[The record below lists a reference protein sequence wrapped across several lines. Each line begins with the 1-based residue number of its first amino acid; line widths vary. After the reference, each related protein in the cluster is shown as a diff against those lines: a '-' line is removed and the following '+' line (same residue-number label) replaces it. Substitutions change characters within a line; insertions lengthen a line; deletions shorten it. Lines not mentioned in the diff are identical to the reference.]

1 MSVSIRIGRR
11 CAPYKTVICNNCNA
25 KEEMKQEANGSLVV
39 KSPQPLLYLCIVIE
53 GANLRLRARKNFA
66 VCTSKIFYT

>member
-1 MSVSIRIGRR
+1 
-11 CAPYKTVICNNCNA
+11 
-25 KEEMKQEANGSLVV
+25 MKQEANGSLVV